1 MNTHYK
7 PKSAANVETPQH
19 LREITETGVQRSKE
33 FFENA
38 GATTSEA
45 ANVLQCYWSN
55 AFKGMHEYNSKLAE
69 FAQAN
74 TKTQLEFMQKL
85 AGLRSHTEFFEVS
98 TKHTQQQFER
108 LTEQGK
114 LLTALA
120 QRVALET
127 AEPIKSGLA
136 KVQEKVA

>member
-1 MNTHYK
+1 MNTNYK
-7 PKSAANVETPQH
+7 PKSAANLETPQH

-45 ANVLQCYWSN
+45 ANALQSCWSN
-55 AFKGMHEYNSKLAE
+55 AFKGMQEYNGKLAE

-74 TKTQLEFMQKL
+74 TKAQLEFMQKL
-85 AGLRSHTEFFEVS
+85 AGLRSPTEFFELS
-98 TKHTQQQFER
+98 AQHTQQQLER

-114 LLTALA
+114 LLAALG
-120 QRVALET
+120 QRVALEA

-136 KVQEKVA
+136 KAQEKAA